1 MERTFEQKV
10 MSTAETYIRKN
21 RWSDAVQL
29 IRYVETIEEP
39 SHSNLISIL
48 ITKLLKD
55 SLILPDLN
63 KTLRVYQEIRAVIED
78 SVLIPATDKCS
89 VYNNLACTYKNLG
102 NAVQARKY
110 AEKACSLSLT
120 PKFPF
125 AERAAVH
132 LNMVSILADMGKHE
146 KAGNEAMK
154 VIEGFSKLAV
164 LNDQMQKLLA
174 NACFYYAN
182 MKVCVKDLHEASKYY
197 KKTILILEKI
207 PDSQDMLREAQ
218 VALNSVQNE
227 VYQKPRS
234 RPVSANFKQKVQNR
248 VDFSKLRRN
257 EDSSQIS
264 TRKSNH
270 YIRPGSGSKLMN
282 NEMLRYKKE
291 IERIISRPPLYEKK
305 SKSFQSQLKIS
316 SQSGIR
322 ILPTRSEYDK
332 SFATPSS
339 NSSIVNM
346 HNESHN
352 TVILSRIDN
361 ISQTDNYPLLDESTL
376 SPIKAVQSSSFI
388 CPGSSDLNAVLRIQ
402 AYFRGHL
409 VRRSLPKDR
418 PCSVFMHCYKEIK
431 GKTYFVLVFH
441 LLSKAILEIINL
453 RSSSLVFRHTLP
465 NDSTHNLDQLLQSLE
480 LDSNNKFRLPDESK
494 LNCFKHVQRT
504 LKKIGDEDLIL
515 DCFSNGKQE
524 VLIKG
529 KSVKSQKEFSVKVKK
544 GISSKKDIEEKIV
557 NKLKIRQE
565 VLVLS
570 ESMDFI
576 PVLMVE
582 GEKEDK
588 GMKFMV
594 TVYLNLEKF
603 IVVANALQGDAR
615 HSLEVEPKRRS
626 KSCAQDLWGK
636 VRVRNGKVEIEEDKE
651 EDWEKENKDCFGLAG
666 KLEAGVE
673 ESDKKKI
680 GDEAGT
686 INFVHELDSGV
697 NERHEKEDLGIN
709 VSSISKISDEE
720 DLQDKSKV
728 SNILE
733 ECKSDESFN
742 QVKEPEPILES
753 SNKISISLN
762 RSKETIPKLLIPSAS
777 PNTQTT
783 QQYYLQP
790 EGNLKFNEAIRLDYY
805 TNFEI
810 AKQSFKLHCI
820 VFQSFLQI
828 DAEADSEKYSVF
840 LKSIILEG
848 YPEDCPLKRI
858 LTQNVFPR
866 LYFKE
871 TSDKKILTYN
881 QKFLIES
888 LEDLNKSNLI
898 LDFIKDINDLEM
910 KVSVFKH
917 KMFYSVSND
926 KNSQVFWLPLKIL
939 KNFGDLEGMLKFIRE
954 KVMMIEMKK
963 FGLMDINGR
972 SMFSVFNYEICD
984 KEFLVVIKKEE
995 GFCFVEAHRPASEIY
1010 CSLFLQGQMYEDLS
1024 VLHIAKS
1031 LKVMKVREDYSLIS
1045 ELV

>member
-102 NAVQARKY
+102 NVIQARKY

-132 LNMVSILADMGKHE
+132 LNLVSILVDMGKHE
-146 KAGNEAMK
+146 KAANEAMK
-154 VIEGFSKLAV
+154 VIEGFSKLTV

-182 MKVCVKDLHEASKYY
+182 MKVCVKDLHEASKFY

-218 VALNSVQNE
+218 LALNSVQNE

-234 RPVSANFKQKVQNR
+234 RPVSANFKQKVQSR
-248 VDFSKLRRN
+248 VDFSKIRRN
-257 EDSSQIS
+257 EDSSRMS

-270 YIRPGSGSKLMN
+270 YIRPGSGSKLVN

-305 SKSFQSQLKIS
+305 GKSFQSQLKIS

-361 ISQTDNYPLLDESTL
+361 ISQTDHYPSLDESTL
-376 SPIKAVQSSSFI
+376 SPIKTVQMTSFI
-388 CPGSSDLNAVLRIQ
+388 CPGASDLNAVLRIQ

-409 VRRSLPKDR
+409 VRKSLPKDR
-418 PCSVFMHCYKEIK
+418 PCSVFMHSYKEIK

-441 LLSKAILEIINL
+441 LLSKVILEIIDL
-453 RSSSLVFRHTLP
+453 SSSSLVFRHTLP
-465 NDSTHNLDQLLQSLE
+465 NDSTQYLDQLLQSLE
-480 LDSNNKFRLPDESK
+480 LDSSHKFKLPDESK

-515 DCFSNGKQE
+515 DCFSNDKQE

-557 NKLKIRQE
+557 NKLRIKQE

-570 ESMDFI
+570 ESMDLI
-576 PVLMVE
+576 PALMAE

-588 GMKFMV
+588 GSKFV
-594 TVYLNLEKF
+594 VSVYLNFEKF
-603 IVVANALQGDAR
+603 LVVANALQGDSR
-615 HSLEVEPKRRS
+615 YSMEVEPLRRT
-626 KSCAQDLWGK
+626 KSCAQDLWDM
-636 VRVRNGKVEIEEDKE
+636 VQVRNGKIVIEEEKD
-651 EDWEKENKDCFGLAG
+651 EDSEKENKDCFGEGKMEKEVAG
-666 KLEAGVE
+666 G
-673 ESDKKKI
+673 SDKREKVGETGKI
-680 GDEAGT
+680 S
-686 INFVHELDSGV
+686 FVHDSDSGI
-697 NERHEKEDLGIN
+697 NEGIEKEDLGIN

-720 DLQDKSKV
+720 DLKDKSKNL
-728 SNILE
+728 NILE
-733 ECKSDESFN
+733 ESKSHESLE
-742 QVKEPEPILES
+742 QIKEPERVLES
-753 SNKISISLN
+753 SNKISITSSH
-762 RSKETIPKLLIPSAS
+762 SKETIPKLLIPSTS
-777 PNTQTT
+777 PNSLTT
-783 QQYYLQP
+783 QQYYLQS
-790 EGNLKFNEAIRLDYY
+790 EGNLKFNEVMRLDYL

-810 AKQSFKLHCI
+810 AKQSFKLHCM

-828 DAEADSEKYSVF
+828 DAEIDSEKYSVF

-898 LDFIKDINDLEM
+898 LEFIKEINDIEM

-917 KMFYSVSND
+917 KTIYSVSND

-939 KNFGDLEGMLKFIRE
+939 KNFGDLEGMLEFVKE
-954 KVMMIEMKK
+954 KVTMIEMKK
-963 FGLMDINGR
+963 FGLIDLNGH
-972 SMFSVFNYEICD
+972 SLYSLFNYEISE

-1010 CSLFLQGQMYEDLS
+1010 CSLFLQGQMYEELS

-1031 LKVMKVREDYSLIS
+1031 LKIMKVREDYSLIS